1 MDTFQEQFSQS
12 YTNLID
18 KLSSWINELVLAIP
32 NIVISIVVLVIAYFL
47 SSYIRK
53 ISRNLIRR
61 FTKNKTMVNLVSNLS
76 SAVFILLTI
85 FLILGIFNLG
95 GTINK
100 ILATAGVLGLAVGL
114 ALQDPLN
121 NLFSGVFMSVKDLY
135 NIGDLVETNGY
146 FGQIL
151 SIDLRTTKLRTLE
164 GQEVII
170 PNKSVVS
177 SPLKNYT
184 ITGVRRVDV
193 TCGVSY
199 GDDLKKVKTLVLET
213 LRSFN
218 NLKENQE
225 IDFMFTEYGSSSIN
239 FVARFW
245 IQCTS
250 QRDYLIQKSE
260 AIMSIKEAFDSNNIM
275 IPYPIRTLDFGIKG
289 GISMQEQLSVVKN
302 SNGHQASSLS

>member
-1 MDTFQEQFSQS
+1 MDQFQEQFSQS

-32 NIVISIVVLVIAYFL
+32 NIVISIIVLVIAYFL

-53 ISRNLIRR
+53 LSRNLIRR

-85 FLILGIFNLG
+85 FLILSIFNLG

-151 SIDLRTTKLRTLE
+151 SIDLRTTKLKTLE

-184 ITGVRRVDV
+184 ITGVRRIDV
-193 TCGVSY
+193 NCGVSY

-213 LRSFN
+213 LSSFS
-218 NLKENQE
+218 NLKENKE

-245 IQCTS
+245 IECTS

-260 AIMSIKEAFDSNNIM
+260 AIMSIKEAFDSNDIM

-289 GISMQEQLSVVKN
+289 GISMQEQLSVVRN
-302 SNGHQASSLS
+302 SNGHKSTN